1 MKSNIT
7 SILCFLCITLM
18 LTGCSLTSS
27 LSEEEPIENKAF
39 LEIGRHLAVNNTNES
54 LILYDYKE
62 ALAGDGMYYASWVI
76 GDSEPY
82 ENSDGDTIDLYDAQ
96 LYLLLGE
103 FTNSEKAQENK
114 DAWLDRGKSSYVV
127 SGEKEIDCSGQTYQ
141 MITYTFQNEDNPY
154 ARGVS
159 AFAVHDR
166 LALCIELTC
175 QEEFTEDL
183 EAILT
188 NFLENCTI
196 NNQGTVP

>member
-1 MKSNIT
+1 MKSNII

-103 FTNSEKAQENK
+103 FTSSEKAQENK
-114 DAWLDRGKSSYVV
+114 DAWLDRGRSNYVV
-127 SGEKEIDCSGQTYQ
+127 SGEKEIDCSGQIYQ